1 MADPT
6 TFPDILRGA
15 ILSSPDL
22 DQFFDGHVPE
32 KVDETGGYIDPYVV
46 LWAGLGD
53 NPFEPTACG
62 THNEDTLIWDFQTTV
77 VAASA
82 DVCRRAAKDVKARLM
97 NLSIGTGRVKP
108 NPDGFNQQSP
118 LLDTQI
124 TPARFMLP
132 LQWRITTN

>member
-1 MADPT
+1 MVADVL

-15 ILSSPDL
+15 VLPTGAG
-22 DQFFDGHVPE
+22 FFDGNVPTKVPE
-32 KVDETGGYIDPYVV
+32 TSGYIDPYVV

-62 THNEDTLIWDFQTTV
+62 THNTDTLVWDFQTTV
-77 VAASA
+77 VAADA
-82 DVCRRAAKDVKARLM
+82 DTCRRVGQAVKARLT
-97 NLSIGTGRVKP
+97 NLVMGTGQVRP
-108 NPDGFNQQSP
+108 NPDGYNQQSP
-118 LLDTQI
+118 IQDNQS